1 MSGKVLAIIIGTITG
16 MLCIVFMQM
25 AIYHAW
31 PLPAGTDLYYA
42 DSVAN
47 AVKTMP
53 KAVFYWLLV
62 SYGVAA
68 FIAGSL
74 STFISG
80 RCSVYPALIS
90 AVIMTIAG
98 AINAF
103 SVNMPGWFTITLLFC
118 YLPPAFLAWLLFRK
132 KTQPF

>member
-25 AIYHAW
+25 AIYRAY

-53 KAVFYWLLV
+53 KPVFHWLLV
-62 SYGVAA
+62 SYAIAA

-74 STFISG
+74 STIISG
-80 RCSVYPALIS
+80 RSSAYPALIS
-90 AVIMTIAG
+90 AAVMTIAG

-103 SVNMPGWFTITLLFC
+103 SVHMPGWFIITLLFC
-118 YLPPAFLAWLLFRK
+118 YLPTAFSAWLLFRK